1 MSLECW
7 ILGNESVFTGKLVS
21 EGARLGIDCSVIPG
35 DVDYDSAPEAVICL
49 SGDSDTAAMLE
60 DYGSTVYNRSSVV
73 RICNDPNYTR
83 AFIRGLG
90 APFSEDDADTRVL
103 IIGGR
108 PVSAVRLDG
117 SGPAEITDSMKGII
131 RRMVPELM
139 SDFLVADFAAD
150 SLKWISD
157 RADQM
162 PAEGADADPAKMIM
176 EYVAHSKI
184 SL

>member
-1 MSLECW
+1 MTLECW
-7 ILGNESVFTGKLVS
+7 ILGEESGFTGKLVS
-21 EGARLGIDCSVIPG
+21 EGALLGIDCTVVSG

-49 SGDSDTAAMLE
+49 SGDSDTAAVLE

-83 AFIRGLG
+83 AFVRGLG
-90 APFSEDDADTRVL
+90 VPFSEEDADVRVFV
-103 IIGGR
+103 IGGR
-108 PVSAVRLDG
+108 PVSSMRIDGGSAV
-117 SGPAEITDSMKGII
+117 ITDGMRSII

-139 SDFLVADFAAD
+139 SDFLVVDFTGD
-150 SLKWISD
+150 RLRDVSD
-157 RADQM
+157 RADLM
-162 PAEGADADPAKMIM
+162 PADGAEVDPAKMIM